1 MSTLHHSFTLLGLVA
16 TLFAPLAHAERW
28 PPPNDQG
35 RDLNYI
41 TRPLP
46 PDYRLNKDGSATL
59 RICYNWTCA
68 AMKSLTF
75 TRDDLETVTA
85 AMQGCPDTG
94 FHDRVQRMRIGIWQ
108 MELLAQK
115 YLPILANDR
124 EINEFDREVAG
135 RLDCVDN
142 STNTTTYLHLLR
154 DLRQLSGWTI
164 AEAEVRDLT
173 DFRNVHWT
181 AVVIDDKTQ
190 KPWSVDSWFRPNG
203 HLPFVM
209 PLGAWV
215 ASKKAWEPPFDKL
228 NPYPDSVPELC
239 ETPRQAAAAP
249 AASTPP
255 M

>member
-1 MSTLHHSFTLLGLVA
+1 MLTMKHSLPLFGLLGALLVPPA
-16 TLFAPLAHAERW
+16 GAERW

-46 PDYRLNKDGSATL
+46 PDYRFNKNGAVTL
-59 RICYNWTCA
+59 RICYNWSCSE
-68 AMKSLTF
+68 MRSLTF
-75 TRDDLETVTA
+75 SREELDSVKA
-85 AMQGCPDTG
+85 AMQRCPDTG

-115 YLPILANDR
+115 HLPILANDR
-124 EINEFDREVAG
+124 EINEFDRDVNG

-142 STNTTTYLHLLR
+142 SSNTTTYLQVLH
-154 DLRQLSGWTI
+154 DLAQLPGWTI
-164 AEAEVRDLT
+164 ANAEVRDLM
-173 DFRNVHWT
+173 DFGNVHWT
-181 AVVIDDKTQ
+181 AVVIDDKTK

-209 PLGAWV
+209 PLPSWV

-228 NPYPDSVPELC
+228 NPYPQTLPELC
-239 ETPRQAAAAP
+239 ETPRQAAASTESAP
-249 AASTPP
+249 A